1 MESYFPEEIIEE
13 IKEKN
18 DVVDVIG
25 QYLQLKS
32 TGTSHKALCP
42 FHNEKTPSFN
52 VSREKQFFKCFGCGE
67 GGDVIGFV
75 MKMENLDFI
84 EAVKL
89 LAHRANIDIE
99 FNAPKEEMK
108 QKYNQQKKYHMI
120 NRLAG
125 RYFYNNLTQRSN
137 TALNYFKQRG
147 LNIKII
153 KSFGL
158 GYSLNNWNDLLN
170 YLKKEGYSEKDIEES
185 GLIVKSKNK
194 DSYYDRF
201 RNRIMFPIFDIRGNV
216 IGFGGRVMDDSL
228 PKYLNSPETKLFNKS
243 ETLYGLNIA
252 RKNIVDEQVIL
263 VEGYMDV
270 IALHQEEFKN
280 AVATLGTSLTK
291 GHAILL
297 KKYCKEVVIC
307 FDGDSAGVKATLRS
321 IEILKDTGL
330 NIKVLILPNKMDPDD
345 YIKKMGKIVFKE
357 AIEKAEG
364 YIDYKIH
371 LAQQQ
376 FASDSVEDKVKLGKS
391 VAKIL
396 KEVKSPIE
404 QEAYIKKIETKI
416 GISKDAIMAEIYGRK
431 RPSNIDNNKYSSN
444 YKRNNKYIESVPI
457 IEQKGHIIAEKQL
470 IKYML
475 TNPQSISSVF
485 QRITLD
491 DFVLEEHRI
500 IVEYTLNHAD
510 DSEKLEKIIDYLP
523 HITKEI
529 KDILNIDMKEMNI
542 NNALEKYKVDITKY
556 QLLYKRNQLK
566 QQQSQ
571 IIANENLNKEE
582 VEKQLLKLGMEMMS
596 INIEL
601 QKLQTEERREH
612 NE

>member
-32 TGTSHKALCP
+32 IGTSHKALCP